1 MITYFILQIPCN
13 LIARGIKKKE
23 VVMKKM
29 RTEGSIAIGILLT
42 LFFLASSCTA
52 AIYVPD
58 DYTTIQSA
66 VDAASPG
73 DTIIVSDG
81 TYTGNINVDKSLTI
95 RSENGPDSTI
105 VLDETSYMS
114 VFYVTAN
121 YVNISGFKVASEGI
135 SLHYADYCS
144 ITNNHCLNNSNIYL
158 SYSNNNSISDNHC
171 SSYKYGNS
179 IFLIDS
185 NNNRITNN
193 HCLNNEDGIFLIDS
207 NTNRITNNNCLN
219 NEAGITLSD
228 SNNSKLTGNIML
240 ENGISIWG
248 DSISG
253 YTHEIDESNT
263 VNGKSVFYEKDI
275 EGGRVPD
282 GAGQVILVNCSNV
295 VVENHDLN
303 NAREGILIAFS
314 SFITIKNN
322 NCNGAGISLAHSNNS
337 KLTGNIMLENGISI
351 WGDSI
356 SDYTHEIDESNT
368 VNGKPVFYWK
378 DIGSGKVPD
387 DAGQVI
393 LVNCSNVVVENQ
405 DLNNAREDIFIAFS
419 SFNTIKNNKCSSNSW
434 AGISLRDSNNNSI
447 SNNNCLNNDEGIY
460 LRDSNNN
467 SISNN
472 NCLNNAKSIVLWRA
486 NNNLIYLN
494 NFIDNFGNVNSY
506 ESTNAWNST
515 EEITYTYN
523 ENTYINY
530 LGNYWDNYNGS
541 DADGDG
547 IGDSSYS
554 IDGDV
559 DFYPLIK
566 PWANYFA

>member
-1 MITYFILQIPCN
+1 
-13 LIARGIKKKE
+13 
-23 VVMKKM
+23 M
-29 RTEGSIAIGILLT
+29 RTEGAIAIGILLT

-58 DYTTIQSA
+58 DYTTIQAA

-81 TYTGNINVDKSLTI
+81 TYTGKINVDKSLTI

-121 YVNISGFKVASEGI
+121 YVNISGFKVASGGL

-158 SYSNNNSISDNHC
+158 SDSNNNSISDNHC
-171 SSYKYGNS
+171 LNNYAGITLS
-179 IFLIDS
+179 DS
-185 NNNRITNN
+185 NNNSISNN
-193 HCLNNEDGIFLIDS
+193 HCLNNEVGII
-207 NTNRITNNNCLN
+207 
-219 NEAGITLSD
+219 LSD

-275 EGGRVPD
+275 EGGKVPD
-282 GAGQVILVNCSNV
+282 GVGQVILVNCSNV

-322 NCNGAGISLAHSNNS
+322 NCNGAGISLEHSNNS

-351 WGDSI
+351 LGDSI

-378 DIGSGKVPD
+378 DIEGGKIPD
-387 DAGQVI
+387 GAGQVI

-405 DLNNAREDIFIAFS
+405 DLNNARVGILIAFS
-419 SFNTIKNNKCSSNSW
+419 SFNTIKNNTCSSNNW
-434 AGISLRDSNNNSI
+434 RGISLRDSNDNSIKNNNCSSNTWAGICLRDAKNNSI
-447 SNNNCLNNDEGIY
+447 SNNNCLNNDRGIY
-460 LRDSNNN
+460 LWDSNDN

-472 NCLNNAKSIVLWRA
+472 NCLNNDKSIALWRA

-530 LGNYWDNYNGS
+530 LGNYWDNYKGS
-541 DADGDG
+541 DADNDG
-547 IGDSSYS
+547 IGDTSYS
-554 IDGDV
+554 IGEDRDI
-559 DFYPLIK
+559 YPLMEPYEK
-566 PWANYFA
+566 YFA